1 MRSSTKAVAFAAA
14 LMLAVA
20 AGAEARAAG
29 SVVRVEGNVETGYRL
44 VRDGTP
50 FRIRGAAGID
60 HLEVL
65 ASCGGNAIRTWD
77 AESAARETDGESLLD
92 RAQRLGIAVTIGLW
106 LGHERHGFRYD
117 DPAQVE
123 RQRRDV
129 EAAIRRFKDHPA
141 AALAAW
147 RQLCAA

>member
-1 MRSSTKAVAFAAA
+1 MRSWIRQATHPLITALVVA
-14 LMLAVA
+14 L

-29 SVVRVEGNVETGYRL
+29 SVVRIEGDATTGYRL
-44 VRDGTP
+44 LRDGTP

-60 HLEVL
+60 HLDVL
-65 ASCGGNAIRTWD
+65 AACGGNAIRTWD
-77 AESAARETDGESLLD
+77 VDSAGRETDGESLLD

-106 LGHERHGFRYD
+106 LGHERHGFHYA

-129 EAAIRRFKDHPA
+129 EAAVR
-141 AALAAW
+141 
-147 RQLCAA
+147 